1 MSYKLMPRLGS
12 ALASTILSVFGA
24 VSLVGVDKAQA
35 AVLTFSFH
43 EKTYGYNGYFKVNDS
58 SLTGIG
64 VEEVTVSQGS
74 FDGFPLAPF
83 LNINN
88 SPDGYYWTQR
98 ARAVFYQGVFRGLEA
113 AGAEEGWRIKSY
125 PSELP
130 AEFAN
135 AGYGQYR
142 GSWYASW
149 YATAR
154 ASWQIT
160 TRGPDHP
167 SMWTSRI
174 SGYGEHREE
183 TEWVHQEF
191 YYVRTP
197 KKVEGYR
204 QELNSA
210 EVYYTLVNTEPEPV
224 PEPLTAGGT
233 ALALAG
239 LSWLKHKKKMAA

>member
-1 MSYKLMPRLGS
+1 MSYKQMPRLGS
-12 ALASTILSVFGA
+12 AIASTILSVFGA

-35 AVLTFSFH
+35 AVLSFNFH
-43 EKTYGYNGYFKVNDS
+43 EKTYGYKGFFKVDDS

-64 VEEVTVSQGS
+64 VEEVTVSEGA
-74 FDGFPLAPF
+74 FYGFLLAPF
-83 LNINN
+83 LNLNN
-88 SPDGYYWTQR
+88 YGYNSLTQK
-98 ARAVFYQGVFRGLEA
+98 AKAVFYQGVFRGLEA
-113 AGAEEGWRIKSY
+113 ADAGEGWRPKSY

-135 AGYGQYR
+135 AGYGQYG
-142 GSWYASW
+142 GSWYARW
-149 YATAR
+149 EAR
-154 ASWQIT
+154 ASASWQIT

-174 SGYGEHREE
+174 SGYLEHREE
-183 TEWVHQEF
+183 TEWVNQEF
-191 YYVRTP
+191 YQIRTP

-210 EVYYTLVNTEPEPV
+210 EVYYTLVKTEPEPV